1 MALLKR
7 LRQNNKIYRSY
18 RMVLMLWKRN
28 FYGLRQVHST
38 FFMAGRSKISQDLV
52 AGEEVFINEG
62 CSICPRVKL
71 GRYVLFGPN
80 VTITGSDHC
89 FDLAGTPIIFSGRP
103 KLPETVIEADVWV
116 GSGVLIMAGITIGRG
131 AIIAAH
137 SVVTKDVPQYEIHG
151 GIAAKKI
158 RDRFLSSIDI
168 AKHEAMLKSSVFK
181 GNYCADIGD
190 YE

>member
-1 MALLKR
+1 MSLLKR
-7 LRQNNKIYRSY
+7 LRQNKKIYRGY

-28 FYGLRQVHST
+28 IYGFRQVHPT
-38 FFMAGRSKISQDLV
+38 FFMAGHSKISRDLV
-52 AGEEVFINEG
+52 AAEEVFINEG

-89 FDLAGTPIIFSGRP
+89 FDLPGIPMIFSGRP
-103 KLPETVIEADVWV
+103 PLPETIIEADVWV
-116 GSGVLIMAGITIGRG
+116 GSGVLIMSGVTIGRG

-137 SVVTKDVPQYEIHG
+137 SVVTKDVPPYEIHG
-151 GIAAKKI
+151 GVTAKKI
-158 RDRFLSSIDI
+158 RDRFLSSVDI
-168 AKHEAMLKSSVFK
+168 AKHDAMLKASVVK

-190 YE
+190 